1 MLQLLCYNL
10 YHSSLLDKEEEIIER
25 IYEKH
30 RYVHFDICRNHIAGS
45 KHGRAFKRCGKHK
58 L

>member
-30 RYVHFDICRNHIAGS
+30 CYVHSYICRNHIAGS
-45 KHGRAFKRCGKHK
+45 KHG
-58 L
+58 

>member
-30 RYVHFDICRNHIAGS
+30 RYVHSDICRNHTVGS
-45 KHGRAFKRCGKHK
+45 KHG
-58 L
+58 